1 MSNPTLRFY
10 FKLVYTT
17 KTWELDIDSS
27 MKIIDFIEYVN
38 KNSGLRPLF
47 NIHEQYYIEIVK
59 ADTNINGDSEMGP
72 AIENTNITIGEKFNP
87 RFDAF
92 YIRPVISSTR
102 EFIRSNDYSIM
113 SNNQQ
118 QSGVPE
124 SQTLEPAPRL
134 AD

>member
-1 MSNPTLRFY
+1 MSNQTLRFY
-10 FKLVYTT
+10 FKLVYTS

-27 MKIIDFIEYVN
+27 MKIVDFIQYVN

-59 ADTNINGDSEMGP
+59 TNSNTNGDSEMGP
-72 AIENTNITIGEKFNP
+72 EIENSNYITIGEKFNP

-113 SNNQQ
+113 PNNQQ
-118 QSGVPE
+118 QSPE
-124 SQTLEPAPRL
+124 SQILESGPQL
-134 AD
+134 AN